1 MTLLIALVVLGALA
15 SPARPVA
22 FDDAATAPA
31 VTVRLERGVYTV
43 AARFDIPDPPAVA
56 FAVLTDYDAIPRF
69 LSDVKTSVV
78 RERSA
83 GGAIVEQQA
92 VARMLMFSKRVHL
105 VLEITEA
112 PHSIRFIDRCADS
125 FVHYEGSWRLIPRGG
140 GTEIRYAL
148 SAQPSF
154 EVPEF
159 MLRRLLKRDADR
171 MIAGL
176 TREMAS
182 RPR

>member
-1 MTLLIALVVLGALA
+1 MNLLIALVALGALA
-15 SPARPVA
+15 SPARPLA
-22 FDDAATAPA
+22 LDDGGSAA
-31 VTVRLERGVYTV
+31 VTVRQQDGIYTV
-43 AARFDIPDPPAVA
+43 AASFDVPDPPAVA

-69 LSDVKTSVV
+69 LPDVKTSVV
-78 RERSA
+78 RERT
-83 GGAIVEQQA
+83 GGRAIVEQQA

-125 FVHYEGSWRLIPRGG
+125 FVHYEGSWRLVRRGG
-140 GTEIRYAL
+140 GTEIHYAL

-154 EVPEF
+154 DVPEF
-159 MLRRLLKRDADR
+159 ILKRLLKRDADR
-171 MIAGL
+171 MIARL

-182 RPR
+182 RAR